1 MFQKHGAIEF
11 MMPLFHL
18 KTDASI
24 DNSLSLLDDHGQILE
39 LPFNLTKQFARFVA
53 QNGIT
58 DVKRFAFERVFRS
71 TASGGQPRQP
81 HECDFD
87 IVSSSEYSVIDEAE
101 VLKVSVEV
109 LEECSDVKASSLII
123 VINTVQVLEEVM
135 THSQV
140 PMSKFEG

>member
-1 MFQKHGAIEF
+1 MFANAQRVRDSCVKVFQKHGAIEF
-11 MMPLFHL
+11 LMPLFYL
-18 KTDASI
+18 KTEASP
-24 DNSLSLLDDHGQILE
+24 DNNLNLLDNHGQLLE

-87 IVSSSEYSVIDEAE
+87 IVSSSEHSIIDEAE

-109 LEECSDVKASSLII
+109 LEECSDVKASALII
-123 VINTVQVLEEVM
+123 V
-135 THSQV
+135 
-140 PMSKFEG
+140 